1 MKRVKWIAVCLVLAL
16 SCAAWFVGCGGNNGE
31 DPNGGQQDDGY
42 GTLTIDDVTVY
53 IDSEKHYTFAEI
65 EPVFS
70 VPEKAEALTYTY
82 DTSAIKIEDNTVT
95 PLKRQSETVNVRAS
109 SEHFSVIFRV
119 DVEYINLSSSENPLY
134 DVSDFASGIASG
146 AAKCADLTENSTL
159 FIGDSFMD
167 DYFIGDYMA
176 TYAADKD
183 VLNAGISSTTSYHW
197 ESVFSDIIGSTAPG
211 NIVLHVGTNNFY
223 DAHDGVE
230 FTEASL
236 TRLLT
241 YLHTSYPSSKIWWF
255 NITQRA
261 DTSYASQVTET
272 NAYMAEWCSQYD
284 WVTCVDT
291 CSEID
296 SSMLRDDGVHPKTET
311 YSVFTDAL
319 VAAGCEIAPKA

>member
-1 MKRVKWIAVCLVLAL
+1 MPQKLTEAEKETAIRLAKSL
-16 SCAAWFVGCGGNNGE
+16 ASALA
-31 DPNGGQQDDGY
+31 
-42 GTLTIDDVTVY
+42 
-53 IDSEKHYTFAEI
+53 
-65 EPVFS
+65 
-70 VPEKAEALTYTY
+70 PEHR
-82 DTSAIKIEDNTVT
+82 SM
-95 PLKRQSETVNVRAS
+95 
-109 SEHFSVIFRV
+109 
-119 DVEYINLSSSENPLY
+119 
-134 DVSDFASGIASG
+134 ASGIASG

-197 ESVFSDIIGSTAPG
+197 EAVFSDIIGSTAPG

-291 CSEID
+291 CSKID
-296 SSMLRDDGVHPKTET
+296 ASMLRDDGVHPKTET